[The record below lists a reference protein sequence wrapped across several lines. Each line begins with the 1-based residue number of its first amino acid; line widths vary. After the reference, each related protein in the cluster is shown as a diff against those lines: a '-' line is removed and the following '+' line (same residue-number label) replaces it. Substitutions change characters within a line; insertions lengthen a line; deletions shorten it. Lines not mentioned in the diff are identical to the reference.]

1 MQTQPRTY
9 HSTNIRL
16 IKHSNIGKILTVGE
30 KITVGKKYQIQYLN
44 FGPFFHIWSSSVCQF
59 ETLKQTLILERYL
72 FFDVIL
78 FVLRL
83 SQSESGLLAPEA
95 RPLPGNE
102 EDVKWQELRSSKLN
116 YLDEMLQSIT

>member
-16 IKHSNIGKILTVGE
+16 KHSNIGKI
-30 KITVGKKYQIQYLN
+30 ITVGKKYKIQYLN
-44 FGPFFHIWSSSVCQF
+44 SGPFFHIWSSSVCQF